1 MVTVPK
7 INIKTRTKIRTP
19 FWENHQGEDGFL
31 LFHGLGSMEAV
42 VAISMH
48 RGNCILSSY
57 VYYANYKRFR
67 DHAGMV
73 RKNAKRIFIDSGVL
87 GLAKAGILES
97 DWDAY
102 QRRVAQAAHDF
113 DADYV
118 SHLDLVCNDDVLA
131 TFNLEKSDVLR
142 ITVENAKRFTG
153 MDVPG
158 EQVYVIQGWEPD
170 DYLWCLDQYKQA
182 GIHEQTKYFGV
193 GSLVGRDAKET
204 YWILKALRAEIPNH
218 KIHAFGLANLGL
230 VAKLREDGL
239 INSTDNAMAMRLAC
253 LNKKYITPRWSAN
266 KIYERYSYPFNW
278 WMNVYLCMFNMA
290 ALEQGLFLDTGQ
302 AAGSQLRL
310 LGEDFS
316 DEDLPVYDFRSLGF
330 FTNGGFS
337 GDDIFDEQLT
347 LDGELATEDGEEED
361 T

>member
-1 MVTVPK
+1 M
-7 INIKTRTKIRTP
+7 
-19 FWENHQGEDGFL
+19 

-57 VYYANYKRFR
+57 VYYDNYKRFH

-87 GLAKAGILES
+87 GLAKAGIIEA
-97 DWDAY
+97 DWGAY

-113 DADYV
+113 KADYV
-118 SHLDLVCNDDVLA
+118 SHLDLLCNDDVLA
-131 TFNLEKSDVLR
+131 TFNLDKPDVMR
-142 ITVENAKRFTG
+142 ITVENAKLFTEV
-153 MDVPG
+153 DVPG
-158 EQVYVIQGWEPD
+158 EKVYVIQGWEPD

-182 GIHEQTKYFGV
+182 GIHEQSNYFGV

-204 YWILKALRAEIPNH
+204 YWILKAIRNEIPEHN
-218 KIHAFGLANLGL
+218 IHAFGLANLGL

-239 INSTDNAMAMRLAC
+239 VNSTDNAMAVRLAC

-266 KIYERYSYPFNW
+266 KIYGKKYSYRFNW
-278 WMNVYLCMFNMA
+278 LMNVYLCMFNMA

-302 AAGSQLRL
+302 AASSQLQL

-330 FTNGGFS
+330 FANGGIS
-337 GDDIFDEQLT
+337 GDGIFDDQLT
-347 LDGELATEDGEEED
+347 LGDDLGAENGVEEGA
-361 T
+361 